1 MQAQDSYRYDTRS
14 QWQSSNVADLDRQQ
28 DLASEPP
35 RRDMLDT
42 GKSAVDPMGASPQG
56 KAEADVLADAEDRI
70 EGADLAPQQAIS
82 LQPSSSLDSTP
93 PQNGPEQDGGAAP
106 SLRVSDDEASEQSAV
121 SAPVTSAPVTSAPVT
136 SLPEAKPE
144 MAATELAS
152 NQVSAQTDAA
162 ISGNMDIQVSVA
174 LPNLAGGVTT
184 HQAAV
189 GLRGDV
195 VVAGEVGS
203 AIQSLSGRLESLSE
217 GVAELVYGA
226 DTLLSNTIGAQGLLA
241 QTQSSLDTL
250 LDRDQS
256 DLGGILSDLIDDGPI
271 DLSALELGASDILG
285 SLFDA
290 EREDGADDDWLD
302 GVLGETT
309 LLDMAAD
316 LEASAVSILGVGLG
330 PALIDETPGL
340 DHGDAGIVT
349 ELADV
354 SALASSSI
362 LGVLGRLGDP
372 DDFSAHD
379 PLDLSG

>member
-35 RRDMLDT
+35 PRDMLDT

-56 KAEADVLADAEDRI
+56 KAEPDVVADAEDMV
-70 EGADLAPQQAIS
+70 EGSDLAPQQAIS
-82 LQPSSSLDSTP
+82 HHPSSLDSTP
-93 PQNGPEQDGGAAP
+93 PQNGPEQDGRAAP
-106 SLRVSDDEASEQSAV
+106 SVRVSDDEAPEQSPV
-121 SAPVTSAPVTSAPVT
+121 TSAPVTSAPVTSAPVT
-136 SLPEAKPE
+136 SVPEATPE
-144 MAATELAS
+144 MATTELAS
-152 NQVSAQTDAA
+152 NQVSGQTDAA

-184 HQAAV
+184 HQAAL

-195 VVAGEVGS
+195 VVAGDVGS

-241 QTQSSLDTL
+241 QTQLSLDML

-271 DLSALELGASDILG
+271 DLSALELGASDVLG
-285 SLFDA
+285 SLFAA
-290 EREDGADDDWLD
+290 EREDGVEDDWLD
-302 GVLGETT
+302 GVLGETA

-316 LEASAVSILGVGLG
+316 LEASAVSILGVGVG
-330 PALIDETPGL
+330 PVLTDEAPGL
-340 DHGDAGIVT
+340 DHSAAGIVT

-354 SALASSSI
+354 SALGSSSV

-372 DDFSAHD
+372 DDLSPHD